1 MDYDIV
7 PAIVAISG
15 LAFLVCV
22 PFGLFAEMGLLS
34 ILLIA
39 FGLLGTLQVG
49 YLAGVVVAG
58 AWARTRSSPADV
70 IKDDDPNAVLE
81 TTPTAPPLRRVSGAW
96 PRVRSGSFRLAG
108 TSDASISNAD
118 DNPFQLLMQHLDGT
132 SCGLPSEQQQ

>member
-1 MDYDIV
+1 M
-7 PAIVAISG
+7 PALVAISG
-15 LAFLVCV
+15 LASLVCV

-81 TTPTAPPLRRVSGAW
+81 TTPTAPLFAARFW
-96 PRVRSGSFRLAG
+96 RLA
-108 TSDASISNAD
+108 SREVRLLQASGY
-118 DNPFQLLMQHLDGT
+118 FRRFH
-132 SCGLPSEQQQ
+132 